1 MGKSRTAAA
10 LGGTSMSQYNARW
23 KAGPAT
29 AVKYGIAVFSVTAA
43 LVFAVLMQTY
53 LQTEPFASSFLCA
66 IMFAAWFAGF
76 GPDLL
81 AAVLAVLAFIYYA
94 AAPTHSFNVAPT
106 EIPRVVAFAAA
117 ALFVLWMSA
126 AQRAAANSLRRT
138 HDSLQAAMHELERI
152 NRVLQRENAERERVE
167 RQLRRAEQDLQT
179 IVDTIPAGVG
189 TFRRDGFPEFFNRFW
204 RSYTGLSLQELTA
217 DGNVTVHPDDLA
229 SAESEW
235 RTHLATGEP
244 FQREQRERRS
254 DGEYRWHLIRRVP
267 LRDDSGNIIKWYSA
281 GYDIDDQRRAEDALR
296 RSEAYLAEAQR
307 LSHTG
312 SFGKGVAGGD
322 TVWSKEMFR
331 IFEIDQP
338 VKPTLDLMLERVH
351 PDDRELVRREIYNVT
366 RCNQDHDYEH
376 RLMMPNG
383 MVKHLHVRAHH
394 VKYQSGEEEL
404 IGVLMDVTATREAQ
418 EALQKAQAELVH
430 VTRLTTL
437 GEMSASIA
445 HEVNQPL
452 AAIGTNGE
460 ACLRWL
466 AREVPNKDEAVAA
479 VRRIIHDA
487 NRASGVVHRIR
498 ELARKAESEMIQLD
512 INELIDE
519 TVALVKR
526 ETLIHRVV
534 LRLQLA
540 PGLPPVLG
548 DRVQLQQ
555 VIFNLVI
562 NALQAAAMV
571 ADRARVVTIRTL
583 QYESDQVLVAV
594 QDAGIGVEPENL
606 NQLFTAFYTTKPD
619 GMGIGLTIC
628 RSIVEAHGGRVWADR
643 NTGPGMTFQFTIS
656 SRMENALS
664 SPVFAR
670 RSAEP
675 GRSLRG

>member
-1 MGKSRTAAA
+1 
-10 LGGTSMSQYNARW
+10 MSQYNARW

-29 AVKYGIAVFSVTAA
+29 AFKYGIAVLSVTTA

-66 IMFAAWFAGF
+66 IMFAAWLGGA

-81 AAVLAVLAFIYYA
+81 AAVLAVLAFMYFA
-94 AAPTHSFNVAPT
+94 AAPGQTFHVAPT
-106 EIPRVVAFAAA
+106 EIPRVVLFTAAT
-117 ALFVLWMSA
+117 LFVVCMSA
-126 AQRAAANSLRRT
+126 AQRAAADSLRYT
-138 HDSLQAAMHELERI
+138 HDDLQAAKRELERI
-152 NRVLQRENAERERVE
+152 NRALRSENAERERVGL
-167 RQLRRAEQDLQT
+167 QLRRAEQELRT
-179 IVDTIPAGVG
+179 MIDTIPAGVV
-189 TFRRDGFPEFFNRFW
+189 TFQRDGSPEFFNQSW
-204 RSYTGLSLQELTA
+204 RSYTGLSLNALKV
-217 DGNVTVHPDDLA
+217 DGNVTVHPDELA
-229 SAESEW
+229 CAEREW

-244 FQREQRERRS
+244 YQREQRERRA
-254 DGEYRWHLIRRVP
+254 DGTYRWHLIRRVP
-267 LRDDSGNIIKWYSA
+267 LRDQNGTIIKWYGA

-312 SFGKGVAGGD
+312 SFGRGVASGD
-322 TVWSKEMFR
+322 TVWSKEMYR
-331 IFEIDQP
+331 IYDIDP
-338 VKPTLDLMLERVH
+338 AVKPTIDLVLERVH
-351 PDDRELVRREIYNVT
+351 PDDRELVRREIDKT
-366 RCNQDHDYEH
+366 ASGKPAHDYEC
-376 RLMMPNG
+376 RLIMPNG
-383 MVKHLHVRAHH
+383 MVKYLHVRAHH

-404 IGVLMDVTATREAQ
+404 IGVLMDVTAAREAQ

-452 AAIGTNGE
+452 GAIRTNGD

-466 AREVPNKDEAVAA
+466 ARDVPGIDEAVAA
-479 VRRIIHDA
+479 VRRIIHNA
-487 NRASGVVHRIR
+487 NRATGVVRRIR
-498 ELARKAESEMIQLD
+498 ELARKADSEVIQLD

-526 ETLIHRVV
+526 ETFIHRVA

-540 PGLPPVLG
+540 PGSPLVLG

-562 NALQAAAMV
+562 NALQATAMV
-571 ADRARVVTIRTL
+571 TDRARVVTIRTQ

-594 QDAGIGVEPENL
+594 QDAGIGVEPANL
-606 NQLFTAFYTTKPD
+606 DQLFRAFYTTKPD
-619 GMGIGLTIC
+619 GMGIGLSIC

-643 NTGPGMTFQFTIS
+643 NTGPGMTFQFTIPS
-656 SRMENALS
+656 YVENVLS
-664 SPVFAR
+664 GPTAAQ
-670 RSAEP
+670 RSAEL
-675 GRSLRG
+675 GCSLRQSPVG

>member
-1 MGKSRTAAA
+1 
-10 LGGTSMSQYNARW
+10 MSQCNARW
-23 KAGPAT
+23 KAGPTT
-29 AVKYGIAVFSVTAA
+29 AFKYGIAVLSVTLA

-53 LQTEPFASSFLCA
+53 LQTEPFASSLLCA
-66 IMFAAWFAGF
+66 IMFAAWFGGS

-94 AAPTHSFNVAPT
+94 AAPAHSLNVALT
-106 EIPRVVAFAAA
+106 EIPRVVVFVTATV
-117 ALFVLWMSA
+117 FVLWISA
-126 AQRAAANSLRRT
+126 AQRAAANALRRT
-138 HDSLQAAMHELERI
+138 HDDLRGAMQELERTS
-152 NRVLQRENAERERVE
+152 RVLQIENTERERAE
-167 RQLRRAEQDLQT
+167 KQLRSAEQDLRIT
-179 IVDTIPAGVG
+179 IDTIPAGVA
-189 TFRRDGFPEFFNRFW
+189 TFQPDGSLEFFNQSW
-204 RSYTGLSLQELTA
+204 RSYTGLSLEELKA
-217 DGNVTVHPDDLA
+217 NRNVTVHPDDVA
-229 SAESEW
+229 SADSAW

-244 FQREQRERRS
+244 FQREQRERRA
-254 DGEYRWHLIRRVP
+254 DGEYRWHLVRRVP
-267 LRDDSGNIIKWYSA
+267 LRDDYGNIIKWYGA

-312 SFGKGVAGGD
+312 SFGNGVAGGD

-331 IFEIDQP
+331 IFDIDQA
-338 VKPTLDLMLERVH
+338 VKPRLDLMLERVH
-351 PDDRELVRREIYNVT
+351 PDDRELVQREVDNVA
-366 RCNQDHDYEH
+366 RSKQDHDYEH

-404 IGVLMDVTATREAQ
+404 IGVLMDVTATKEAQ

-452 AAIGTNGE
+452 AAISINGE

-466 AREVPNKDEAVAA
+466 AREVPDLDEAVAA
-479 VRRIIHDA
+479 VRRIIHNA
-487 NRASGVVHRIR
+487 NRASGVVRRIR
-498 ELARKAESEMIQLD
+498 ELARKADPEVIQLD

-526 ETLIHRVV
+526 ETLIHRVA

-548 DRVQLQQ
+548 DRVELQQ
-555 VIFNLVI
+555 VIFNLTI
-562 NALQAAAMV
+562 NALQATAMV
-571 ADRARVVTIRTL
+571 TDRARVVTIRTQ

-594 QDAGIGVEPENL
+594 QDAGIGVAPANL
-606 NQLFTAFYTTKPD
+606 DQLFRAFYTTKPD
-619 GMGIGLTIC
+619 GMGIGLSIC

-656 SRMENALS
+656 SCVEIALS
-664 SPVFAR
+664 SPTFAQ
-670 RSAEP
+670 RSAEL
-675 GRSLRG
+675 GRSPRG